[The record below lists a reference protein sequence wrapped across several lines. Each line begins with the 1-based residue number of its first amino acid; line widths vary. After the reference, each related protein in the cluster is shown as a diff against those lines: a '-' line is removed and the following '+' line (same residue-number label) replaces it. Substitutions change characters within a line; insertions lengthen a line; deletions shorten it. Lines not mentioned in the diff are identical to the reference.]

1 MEKQKILQG
10 IDIFKGLTPDELAL
24 IAQLCEDRKYRAN
37 EEVFSE
43 NSRGSEIYVLEKG
56 KICIDLALTGKSKCA
71 TIHRVTDGQIFGELA
86 LVDRGRRSA
95 TAKCEN
101 DSEVLAINRDKLHS
115 LFERNNHIGY
125 IVLNNLATILAVR
138 LRKTNLQLVASIL
151 WE

>member
-10 IDIFKGLTPDELAL
+10 VDIFKGLTPDELAL

-37 EEVFSE
+37 EEIFSE
-43 NSRGSEIYVLEKG
+43 NSRGSEIYVLERG
-56 KICIDLALTGKSKCA
+56 KIRIDLALTGKSKCA

-95 TAKCEN
+95 TAKCDS
-101 DSEVLAINRDKLHS
+101 DSEVLAINRDGLHD

-125 IVLNNLATILAVR
+125 VVLNNLATILAVR